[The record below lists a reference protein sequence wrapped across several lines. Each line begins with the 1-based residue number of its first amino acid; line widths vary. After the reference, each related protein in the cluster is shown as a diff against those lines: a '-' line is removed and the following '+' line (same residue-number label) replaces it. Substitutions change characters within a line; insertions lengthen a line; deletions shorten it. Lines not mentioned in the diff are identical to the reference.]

1 MNITVRFLGALQN
14 QMGTSALPL
23 ELPEGG
29 TFRDALD
36 AVGPTVQERL
46 PDWAWDPVGRCF
58 SRRMMISLNGTADL
72 RDETVALSEGDE
84 ILVVLPLAGG

>member
-1 MNITVRFLGALQN
+1 MKVTVRFLGALQK
-14 QMGTSALPL
+14 QAGTSSLSV
-23 ELPEGG
+23 ELPDGG
-29 TFRDALD
+29 TYRDALD

-46 PDWAWDPVGRCF
+46 PDWAWDPVGQSF

-72 RDETVALSEGDE
+72 RDETVRLGEGDE